1 MTDVTICNEALTA
14 IGEKV
19 IVTLSDNSKAA
30 RLCTLKY
37 ANKRDYLLRKYI
49 WNFATK
55 RATLTPAT
63 GTPEYEYSTHFDL
76 PDDCIL
82 LRELYPNTIKYS
94 IEDNKILCDESTL
107 CIKYTYR
114 VTDTDKMDASFIETL
129 SALLARELSI
139 PLADNTNL
147 SSQMDEL
154 YEVKLSEARFLG
166 SIEKDVESIEANDW
180 INSRY

>member
-1 MTDVTICNEALTA
+1 M
-14 IGEKV
+14 
-19 IVTLSDNSKAA
+19 
-30 RLCTLKY
+30 
-37 ANKRDYLLRKYI
+37 
-49 WNFATK
+49 
-55 RATLTPAT
+55 
-63 GTPEYEYSTHFDL
+63 
-76 PDDCIL
+76 
-82 LRELYPNTIKYS
+82 
-94 IEDNKILCDESTL
+94 CDESTL